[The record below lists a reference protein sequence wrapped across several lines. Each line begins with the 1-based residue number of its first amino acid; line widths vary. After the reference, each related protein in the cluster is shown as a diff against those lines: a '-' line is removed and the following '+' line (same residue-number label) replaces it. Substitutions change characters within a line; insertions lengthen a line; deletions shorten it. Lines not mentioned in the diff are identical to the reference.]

1 MEEDI
6 ANFGKLHKLFDE
18 NFMEYTSYVIKERA
32 IPDMSDGL
40 KPVQRRI
47 LQTLYNMD
55 DGRFQKVAN
64 VVGETMK
71 LHPHGDASIFAA
83 LVNLANKNLLIDR
96 QGNFGNIFTGDNAS
110 AARYIEC
117 RLSPLAKETLFNKD
131 LTEFQPSYDGR
142 MQEPL
147 TLPAKIPMLLLL
159 GAEGIAVGMATK
171 IMPHNFRELLRAQ
184 KKILKGQP
192 VTLYP
197 DFLKGGILDVSGYNN
212 GNGRLKCRAKI
223 VEKNEKTIVIE
234 EIPHSTTTTSII
246 DSIEKADKSGK
257 IKIQS
262 INDYTAENVEIE
274 IKLAR
279 GIYARDAIKALYAF
293 TDCEVAISPNL
304 TVIKDNNPVNISVE
318 EVLKENTDK
327 LVLDL
332 EKELQIELGRL
343 QDKLHAKTLEQIFIE
358 ERIYKKIEE
367 CKTQKAIIDT
377 VDKSLAEFENKL
389 IKPVSKE
396 DIERLLEIRIK
407 RISRFDID
415 RQSKEIK
422 GIKSSTK
429 EVQNKLK
436 DIVGFTI
443 TYLDDLLKKYGRHY
457 PRRTTIETFTGV
469 KARKVALS
477 NLTVGYH
484 RETGLLGYQVKTDCD
499 MTVTC
504 SEYDKI
510 LLIYRDGRYKA
521 IKVSEKIFADHDIY
535 WVGKVTGKTIFN
547 LLYREGSRNLTYI
560 KRFKTPKFILD
571 KDYHLFPAHKKSWI
585 QFLQTGQGVR
595 ARIDF
600 VPTKRSKINS
610 QRLEFD
616 EYLIKGGAAI
626 GKRLSP
632 RTVKRISELTVKRV
646 NQQGETEND
655 RKDAKVK
662 EVSPPTPKQEVKD
675 VKEVKEVSPPTPK
688 QEAKDVKEVKEVSPP
703 TPKQKNKAV
712 KGVKGVSPAA
722 PKQGGKAV
730 KEVKEVSPAAPK
742 HKSKSKAAK
751 KKSANTEKT
760 PEEIKKIKSQLV
772 LFDLKKKE

>member
-1 MEEDI
+1 MEDI

-32 IPDMSDGL
+32 IPDMRDGL

-83 LVNLANKNLLIDR
+83 LVNLANKDLLIDR
-96 QGNFGNIFTGDNAS
+96 QGNFGNIFTGDHAS

-117 RLSPLAKETLFNKD
+117 RLTPLAKEALFNKD
-131 LTEFQPSYDGR
+131 LTEFEPSYDGR
-142 MQEPL
+142 MQEPV

-184 KKILKGQP
+184 KKILKGKS

-197 DFLKGGILDVSGYNN
+197 DFQKGGILDVSGYNN

-246 DSIEKADKSGK
+246 DSIEKADKRGK

-262 INDYTAENVEIE
+262 INDYTAEKVEIE

-279 GIYARDAIKALYAF
+279 GIYAKDTIKALYAF
-293 TDCEVAISPNL
+293 TDCEVSISPNL

-318 EVLKENTDK
+318 EVLEDNTEE
-327 LVLDL
+327 LVRDL
-332 EKELQIELGRL
+332 ERELQIELGRL
-343 QDKLHAKTLEQIFIE
+343 QDKLHARTLEQIFIE

-367 CKTQKAIIDT
+367 CKTLKAITDA
-377 VDKSLAEFENKL
+377 VAKSLAEFESKL
-389 IKPVSKE
+389 IKPFTQE

-407 RISRFDID
+407 RISRYDIE
-415 RQSKEIK
+415 RQNKEIK
-422 GIKSSTK
+422 EIKSSIK
-429 EVQNKLK
+429 DVQKKLK
-436 DIVGFTI
+436 DIVSYTI
-443 TYLDDLLKKYGRHY
+443 SYLDDLLKKYGKYY
-457 PRRTTIETFTGV
+457 PRRTTIDTFTGV

-477 NLTVGYH
+477 NLTVGYN
-484 RETGLLGYQVKTDCD
+484 RETGLFGYQVKSDCD
-499 MTVTC
+499 MTVSC

-521 IKVSEKIFADHDIY
+521 IKVPEKIFVDHDIY
-535 WVGKVTGKTIFN
+535 WVGKVAGKTIFN
-547 LLYREGSRNLTYI
+547 LLYREGSKSLTYI
-560 KRFKTPKFILD
+560 KRFRTPKFILD
-571 KDYHLFPAHKKSWI
+571 KEYRLFPAHKKSWI
-585 QFLQTGQGVR
+585 QFLQTGKGVR

-600 VPTKRSKINS
+600 APTKRSKINS

-626 GKRLSP
+626 GKRLST
-632 RTVKRISELTVKRV
+632 RTVKRICELTVKIAKQQEDTEVERKETKVEELPPATPKHGVKDEIKV
-646 NQQGETEND
+646 N
-655 RKDAKVK
+655 
-662 EVSPPTPKQEVKD
+662 EVSPAAPMQKTKVAKVNEV
-675 VKEVKEVSPPTPK
+675 PP
-688 QEAKDVKEVKEVSPP
+688 E
-703 TPKQKNKAV
+703 TPKQKNKV
-712 KGVKGVSPAA
+712 T
-722 PKQGGKAV
+722 
-730 KEVKEVSPAAPK
+730 
-742 HKSKSKAAK
+742 K
-751 KKSANTEKT
+751 KKSVIAKKT
-760 PEEIKKIKSQLV
+760 PDNKKKKKSQLG
-772 LFDLKKKE
+772 LFDLKKKD

>member
-1 MEEDI
+1 MEDI
-6 ANFGKLHKLFDE
+6 ADFGKLHRLFDE

-71 LHPHGDASIFAA
+71 LHPHGDQSIFAA
-83 LVNLANKNLLIDR
+83 LVNLANKDLLIDR

-117 RLSPLAKETLFNKD
+117 RLTPLAREALFNKD

-147 TLPAKIPMLLLL
+147 TLPARIPLLLLL

-171 IMPHNFRELLRAQ
+171 IMPHNFSELLRAQ
-184 KKILKGQP
+184 KKILKGKSI
-192 VTLYP
+192 TLYP
-197 DFLKGGILDVSGYNN
+197 DFQKGGILDVSGYNS

-246 DSIEKADKSGK
+246 ESIEKADKAGK

-279 GIYARDAIKALYAF
+279 GIYAKDTIEALYAF

-304 TVIKDNNPVNISVE
+304 TVIRDNNPVNISVE
-318 EVLKENTDK
+318 EVLQENTRK
-327 LVLDL
+327 LVQDL
-332 EKELQIELGRL
+332 EKELQIALGRM
-343 QDKLHAKTLEQIFIE
+343 QDKLHARTLEQIFIE
-358 ERIYKKIEE
+358 ERVYKKIEE

-377 VDKSLAEFENKL
+377 VDKCLAEFAAKL
-389 IKPVSKE
+389 IKPVCKE
-396 DIERLLEIRIK
+396 DIEHLLEIRIK

-415 RQSKEIK
+415 RQRKDIAE
-422 GIKSSTK
+422 IKSSIRDIQK
-429 EVQNKLK
+429 KLK
-436 DIVGFTI
+436 DIVGFSI
-443 TYLDDLLKKYGRHY
+443 AYLDTLLKKYGRHY
-457 PRRTTIETFTGV
+457 PRRTTIETFTEV
-469 KARKVALS
+469 KASKVALS
-477 NLTVGYH
+477 NLAVGYH

-499 MTVTC
+499 MTVHC

-535 WVGKVTGKTIFN
+535 WVGKVAGKSIFN
-547 LLYREGSRNLTYI
+547 LLYRDGSQNLTYI

-571 KDYHLFPAHKKSWI
+571 KEYHLFPAHKKSWI
-585 QFLQTGQGVR
+585 QFLQIGEGVR

-600 VPTKRSKINS
+600 IPAKRSKTNS

-616 EYLIKGGAAI
+616 EYLIKGAAAI
-626 GKRLSP
+626 GKRFST
-632 RTVKRISELTVKRV
+632 RTVRRISELTVKIAG
-646 NQQGETEND
+646 QQDDTDIEKQAIETKENLPQSPEPEQPSS
-655 RKDAKVK
+655 K
-662 EVSPPTPKQEVKD
+662 EK
-675 VKEVKEVSPPTPK
+675 
-688 QEAKDVKEVKEVSPP
+688 
-703 TPKQKNKAV
+703 KA
-712 KGVKGVSPAA
+712 GDEQQAA
-722 PKQGGKAV
+722 
-730 KEVKEVSPAAPK
+730 ENM
-742 HKSKSKAAK
+742 KSKS
-751 KKSANTEKT
+751 
-760 PEEIKKIKSQLV
+760 QLG
-772 LFDLKKKE
+772 LFDLKNKE

>member
-1 MEEDI
+1 MEDI
-6 ANFGKLHKLFDE
+6 ANFGKLHKLFDQ

-83 LVNLANKNLLIDR
+83 LVNLANKDLLIDR

-142 MQEPL
+142 MQEPI

-184 KKILKGQP
+184 KKILKDQS

-197 DFLKGGILDVSGYNN
+197 DFQKGGILDVSGYNN

-234 EIPHSTTTTSII
+234 EIPYSTTTSSII

-262 INDYTAENVEIE
+262 INDYTAEQVEIE

-279 GIYARDAIKALYAF
+279 GIYAKDTIKALYAF
-293 TDCEVAISPNL
+293 TDCEVPISPNL

-318 EVLKENTDK
+318 EVLKDNTEE
-327 LVLDL
+327 LVKNL

-343 QDKLHAKTLEQIFIE
+343 QDRLHAKTLEQIFIE

-367 CKTQKAIIDT
+367 CKTYKAIIDT
-377 VDKSLAEFENKL
+377 VDKSLAAFASKL
-389 IKPVSKE
+389 IKPVSQE

-422 GIKSSTK
+422 GIESSIK
-429 EVQNKLK
+429 DVQKKLK

-443 TYLDDLLKKYGRHY
+443 NYLDDLLKKYGRYY
-457 PRRTTIETFTGV
+457 PRRTTIETFTEV
-469 KARKVALS
+469 KASKVAIS
-477 NLTVGYH
+477 NLTVGYN

-499 MTVTC
+499 MTVPC

-510 LLIYRDGRYKA
+510 LLIYKDGRYKA
-521 IKVSEKIFADHDIY
+521 IKVLDKVFVDQDIY
-535 WVGKVTGKTIFN
+535 WVGKVKGKEIFN
-547 LLYREGSRNLTYI
+547 LLYREGSHNLTYV

-571 KDYHLFPAHKKSWI
+571 KEYRLFPAHKKSWI
-585 QFLQTGQGVR
+585 QFLQTGEGARV
-595 ARIDF
+595 RIDF

-616 EYLIKGGAAI
+616 EYLIKGGGAI

-632 RTVKRISELTVKRV
+632 RTVRRISELTAKIVD
-646 NQQGETEND
+646 QQNDAENGQ
-655 RKDAKVK
+655 KDIKTKEVDSSSTPQQESKNAKKAREISPAAQVQNHKVAKVK
-662 EVSPPTPKQEVKD
+662 EVSP
-675 VKEVKEVSPPTPK
+675 
-688 QEAKDVKEVKEVSPP
+688 
-703 TPKQKNKAV
+703 
-712 KGVKGVSPAA
+712 AA
-722 PKQGGKAV
+722 Q
-730 KEVKEVSPAAPK
+730 
-742 HKSKSKAAK
+742 K
-751 KKSANTEKT
+751 KKSEA
-760 PEEIKKIKSQLV
+760 IKKEPANIEKSSDVKKKNKSQLA
-772 LFDLKKKE
+772 LFDLNKKK

>member
-1 MEEDI
+1 MEDI
-6 ANFGKLHKLFDE
+6 ANFGKLHKLFDQ

-83 LVNLANKNLLIDR
+83 LVNLANKDLLIDR

-131 LTEFQPSYDGR
+131 LTDFQPSYDGR
-142 MQEPL
+142 MQEPI

-171 IMPHNFRELLRAQ
+171 IMPHNFRELLMAQ
-184 KKILKGQP
+184 KKILKGQSI
-192 VTLYP
+192 TLYP
-197 DFLKGGILDVSGYNN
+197 DFQKGGILDVSGYNN

-223 VEKNEKTIVIE
+223 VEKNEKTIVVE
-234 EIPHSTTTTSII
+234 EIPYSTTTTSII

-262 INDYTAENVEIE
+262 INDYTAEQVEIE

-279 GIYARDAIKALYAF
+279 SIYAKDTIKALYAF
-293 TDCEVAISPNL
+293 TDCEVSISPNL

-318 EVLKENTDK
+318 EVLKDNTEE
-327 LVLDL
+327 LVRNL

-343 QDKLHAKTLEQIFIE
+343 QDRLHAKTLEQIFIE

-367 CKTQKAIIDT
+367 CKTYKAIIDT
-377 VDKSLAEFENKL
+377 VGKSLAAFESKL
-389 IKPVSKE
+389 IKPVSQD

-415 RQSKEIK
+415 RQFKEIK
-422 GIKSSTK
+422 GIESSIK
-429 EVQNKLK
+429 DVQKKLK

-443 TYLDDLLKKYGRHY
+443 SYLDDLLKKYGRHY
-457 PRRTTIETFTGV
+457 PRRTTIETFTEV
-469 KARKVALS
+469 KASKVAIS

-499 MTVTC
+499 MTVPC

-510 LLIYRDGRYKA
+510 LLIYKDGRYKA
-521 IKVSEKIFADHDIY
+521 IKVHDKVFVDHDIY
-535 WVGKVTGKTIFN
+535 WVGKVKSREIFN

-571 KDYHLFPAHKKSWI
+571 KEYRLFPAHKKSWI
-585 QFLQTGQGVR
+585 QFLQTGEGAR

-616 EYLIKGGAAI
+616 EFLIKGGGAI
-626 GKRLSP
+626 GKILSP
-632 RTVKRISELTVKRV
+632 RTVRRISELTAKIAD
-646 NQQGETEND
+646 QQDDIEI
-655 RKDAKVK
+655 RQKDIEAKEVDSSSTPKQESKEEKKADIISPAVTVPNNMVTKVK
-662 EVSPPTPKQEVKD
+662 EVP
-675 VKEVKEVSPPTPK
+675 
-688 QEAKDVKEVKEVSPP
+688 
-703 TPKQKNKAV
+703 
-712 KGVKGVSPAA
+712 PAA
-722 PKQGGKAV
+722 Q
-730 KEVKEVSPAAPK
+730 
-742 HKSKSKAAK
+742 K
-751 KKSANTEKT
+751 KKSEDIKKETVNTEK
-760 PEEIKKIKSQLV
+760 PPDVKKKDRSQLG
-772 LFDLKKKE
+772 LFDLNKKK